1 MPTITDTMTAQINE
15 QLDKL
20 EANLP
25 TVPARVVRLQRA
37 VATKTYE
44 RTVDFWSAVSESTR
58 NFFETT
64 RLSGRTVVGQAKAAG
79 DQVATATRTGA
90 PTVTGQARAAG
101 TQVAGTTRTA
111 ANTVAG
117 QTTAQGRKVAKSAT
131 GEATK
136 LLDGAIDTI
145 EDAVEDA
152 EQAVGSH
159 RPHQPSLRGPHQ
171 GRAARAG
178 PGARHRGPLADEQA
192 AAHRRPA
199 QGLLN
204 RSPRSLR
211 SSPPDDG
218 GSGVRTGPAVGA
230 SGAG

>member
-1 MPTITDTMTAQINE
+1 MATITDTVTAQIND

-25 TVPARVVRLQRA
+25 AVPARVVRLQRA

-90 PTVTGQARAAG
+90 KTVAGQARAAG

-117 QTTAQGRKVAKSAT
+117 QTTAQGRKVAKSASRET
-131 GEATK
+131 TK
-136 LLDGAIDTI
+136 LLDGAIDNI

-152 EQAVGSH
+152 EQAVGSAD
-159 RPHQPSLRGPHQ
+159 RTSRRYEDRTKAELLERAQELDIEGRSQMNKRQLIAALRK
-171 GRAARAG
+171 
-178 PGARHRGPLADEQA
+178 
-192 AAHRRPA
+192 
-199 QGLLN
+199 
-204 RSPRSLR
+204 
-211 SSPPDDG
+211 
-218 GSGVRTGPAVGA
+218 A
-230 SGAG
+230 S